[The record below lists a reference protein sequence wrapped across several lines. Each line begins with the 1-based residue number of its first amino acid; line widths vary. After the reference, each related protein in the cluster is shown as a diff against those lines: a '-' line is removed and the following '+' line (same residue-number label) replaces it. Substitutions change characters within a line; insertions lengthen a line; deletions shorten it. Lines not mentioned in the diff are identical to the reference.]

1 MVQTVIRYG
10 GEGVRELMAVINF
23 VLLASLVGYP
33 ELELLQLYLINYS

>member
-1 MVQTVIRYG
+1 MIQTVIRYG
-10 GEGVRELMAVINF
+10 QEGVREWMTIINV